1 MKRVHRLERDKNTM
15 AETSASSAHPFD
27 RAIALSPKGE
37 GTYEG
42 HTSEDYWNFTG
53 PFGGVTAAT
62 LLNAV
67 MRHEKRIG
75 TPLAMTVNYC
85 APVAKGPFTISVRE
99 VRTNRSTQH
108 WYIELSQGEV
118 GVTATATAVFAVR
131 RETWAHR
138 AAKMPE
144 AAAPEGLMSLPTRG
158 LMQWMQ
164 CYDFRFAKG
173 MPSPP
178 KPAPS
183 DGDLGPSLSHL
194 WIADR
199 PARPLDF
206 LSLMSISD
214 CFFGRIFHVR
224 KSMIPIGTVSMT
236 TYFHVDAAEIA
247 EVGSD
252 YLLGVVDASVF
263 NKGYSDQVGELW
275 SRSGRLVATSQ
286 QIVYFRS

>member
-1 MKRVHRLERDKNTM
+1 M
-15 AETSASSAHPFD
+15 AGSETASSEHPLD
-27 RAIALSPKGE
+27 SAIALSPKG
-37 GTYEG
+37 GGVYEG
-42 HTSEDYWNFTG
+42 HTSEAYWNFTG

-67 MRHEKRIG
+67 MKHEKRIG
-75 TPLAMTVNYC
+75 TPVAMTVNYC
-85 APVAKGPFTISVRE
+85 APVAKGPFTVSARE

-108 WYIELSQGEV
+108 WYIELSQDEV

-138 AAKMPE
+138 PAKMPD
-144 AAAPEGLMSLPTRG
+144 AAAPEGLMQLPTRG

-178 KPAPS
+178 KAAPS
-183 DGDLGPSLSHL
+183 DDDLGPTLSHV

-199 PARPLDF
+199 PARPMDF
-206 LSLMSISD
+206 LSLMAMSD
-214 CFFGRIFHVR
+214 SFFGRIFHVR
-224 KSMIPIGTVSMT
+224 KSLVPIGTVSMT
-236 TYFHVDAAEIA
+236 TYFHVDAEEVA

-252 YLLGVVDASVF
+252 FLLGVADASVF
-263 NKGYSDQVGELW
+263 SRGYSDQVAELW
-275 SRSGRLVATSQ
+275 SRAGKLIATSH
-286 QIVYFRS
+286 QIVYYRS